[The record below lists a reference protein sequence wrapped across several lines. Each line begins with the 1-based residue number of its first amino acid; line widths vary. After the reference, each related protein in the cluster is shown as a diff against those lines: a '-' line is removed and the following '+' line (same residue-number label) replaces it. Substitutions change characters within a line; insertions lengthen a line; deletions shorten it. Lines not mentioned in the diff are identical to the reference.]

1 MKALTPTALLCSLAI
16 LGLPHRSARAAEIFL
31 GADSNG
37 VITIT
42 DSPSAVPGF
51 RAHTPIARPQVPPSA
66 PRGYKASMDRYDEL
80 IVGAGQRYGVP
91 PALVKAVCL
100 AESAMNP
107 LAVSH
112 AGAQGLM
119 QLMPGTAGDLDVSD
133 PFDPAQSIDGGARY
147 LARQVRS
154 FGNVSLALAAY
165 NAGPATVQAA
175 GGIPSITETQLYV
188 EKVLGFYRFFSER
201 HPVGGSRDSAS

>member
-1 MKALTPTALLCSLAI
+1 MKLRNTPVLLPLLAAI
-16 LGLPHRSARAAEIFL
+16 GVAAGPAHAGEIFL

-42 DSPSAVPGF
+42 DSPTAVPGF
-51 RAHTPIARPQVPPSA
+51 RAHTPIVRPQAPPAA
-66 PRGYKASMDRYDEL
+66 PKGYRASMDRYDVL
-80 IVGAGQRYGVP
+80 IVGSAQRYGVSA
-91 PALVKAVCL
+91 ALVKAVCL

-107 LAVSH
+107 KAVSH

-147 LARQVRS
+147 LAQQLRS
-154 FGNVSLALAAY
+154 FGDVRLALAAY
-165 NAGPATVQAA
+165 NAGPAAVRAA
-175 GGIPSITETQLYV
+175 DGVPAFAETQRYV
-188 EKVLGFYRFFSER
+188 KRVGGYYDFFLEH
-201 HPVGGSRDSAS
+201 HPVGGSRDSDS

>member
-1 MKALTPTALLCSLAI
+1 MFLLLPLSLLAI
-16 LGLPHRSARAAEIFL
+16 HAPPAGAGEIFL
-31 GADSNG
+31 GADANG

-42 DSPSAVPGF
+42 DSPTTIEGF
-51 RAHTPIARPQVPPSA
+51 RAHTPIARPQA
-66 PRGYKASMDRYDEL
+66 PATAPKGYRPSMDRYDAL
-80 IVGAGQRYGVP
+80 ILHAAQRYGVS

-107 LAVSH
+107 RAVSR

-147 LARQVRS
+147 LAQQLRS
-154 FGNVSLALAAY
+154 FGDVTLALAAY
-165 NAGPATVQAA
+165 NAGPAAVRAA
-175 GGIPSITETQLYV
+175 GGVPNFTETQRYV
-188 EKVLGFYRFFSER
+188 KRVGGYYDFFLHH
-201 HPVGGSRDSAS
+201 HPVGGDTDA

>member
-1 MKALTPTALLCSLAI
+1 MNARIPAVALSLLVLTGLTA
-16 LGLPHRSARAAEIFL
+16 RSVRAGEIFL

-42 DSPSAVPGF
+42 DSPTAVPGF
-51 RAHTPIARPQVPPSA
+51 RSHTPITPPQVPPTA
-66 PRGYKASMDRYDEL
+66 PRGYKASMDRYDAL
-80 IVGAGQRYGVP
+80 ILAAAQRYGVS

-107 LAVSH
+107 RAVSH

-119 QLMPGTAGDLDVSD
+119 QLMPGTAGDMDVSD
-133 PFDPAQSIDGGARY
+133 PFDPAQSIAGGARY
-147 LARQVRS
+147 LARQIRS
-154 FGNVSLALAAY
+154 FGDLSLALAAY

-175 GGIPSITETQLYV
+175 DGIPAIPETEQYV
-188 EKVLGFYRFFSER
+188 VKVLGYYRFFLER
-201 HPVGGSRDSAS
+201 HPVGGSRDSDS